1 MAAISEHIQGI
12 LKTLPT
18 KPGCYIMKD
27 ANGRIIYVGKAI
39 NLRNRVRS
47 YFHAPR
53 DHTMKT
59 RRLVAEIA
67 DIEWIVV
74 ASELEALILEMNLI
88 KKHLPQY
95 NVRLK
100 DDKRYPF
107 VKVHWADPFPKVTVT
122 REHVQDGSRYFGPY
136 TSVWAVHQTLDLLR
150 KIFQYRSCDRVI
162 TGQDPRACLYYDIK
176 LCTAP
181 CISRIRQEDYRQ
193 MIDDLCK
200 FLEGRTDPIL
210 DRLKK
215 QMAEESGLMNF
226 EKAAVLRD
234 QINAIERVVERQKII
249 SDTKLDSDVI
259 ALARSNGESCV
270 QIFFIRNGRLIGR
283 EYFILEGTED
293 EDDKEIVAQ
302 FIKQFYAEASSVP
315 DEVLLPNELEEA
327 MIIQQWLN
335 QQRGGEKVQI
345 RIPQRGSKLNLIK
358 MATENAVETLDALKT
373 QWAADTHKQS
383 QALAELQQALAL
395 GAPPNRIECYDISNI
410 QGTAAVGSMVVFEQ
424 GVPNKQLYRRFNIK
438 TVSGPDDFASMEEV
452 LHRRFKRWQAAQD
465 VKEVGAKV
473 DPSFSIL
480 PDLLIVDGG
489 KGQLGRS
496 VKVLREFGLEEKVLT
511 AGLAKENELLF
522 LPGRDLPLE
531 VPRKSQGLFLLQRI
545 RDEAHRFAI
554 TAHRN
559 LRSKERLVSRLD
571 QIPRHRPRAQESPV
585 DQIRLAERREASHP
599 AANRRSPGDH
609 RAIGQRHLGSVE
621 HISLLPRPIIEPVAA
636 LGFHRLFSTDK
647 HR

>member
-1 MAAISEHIQGI
+1 MTSVSDHLQGI
-12 LKTLPT
+12 LETLPA
-18 KPGCYIMKD
+18 KPGCYIMKN
-27 ANGRIIYVGKAI
+27 AGGTIIYVGKAI
-39 NLRNRVRS
+39 NLRSRVRS
-47 YFHAPR
+47 YFHSSS
-53 DHTMKT
+53 DLTMKT
-59 RRLVAEIA
+59 RRLVA
-67 DIEWIVV
+67 DVVDLEWIVV
-74 ASELEALILEMNLI
+74 SSELEALILEMNLI

-107 VKVHWADPFPKVTVT
+107 IKVHWSDPFPKVTVT

-150 KIFQYRSCDRVI
+150 KIFQYRSCDRII
-162 TGQDPRACLYYDIK
+162 TGEDPRACLYYDIK

-181 CISRIRQEDYRQ
+181 CIGRINQDDYRQ

-210 DRLKK
+210 DRLKN
-215 QMAEESGLMNF
+215 QMTEESSQLNY
-226 EKAAVLRD
+226 EKAAVIRD
-234 QINAIERVVERQKII
+234 QINAIEKVVERQKII

-259 ALARSNGESCV
+259 ALARSDGESCV

-283 EYFILEGTED
+283 EYFILEGTEG
-293 EDDKEIVAQ
+293 EDDREIVAQ

-327 MIIQQWLN
+327 VIIQQWLN
-335 QQRGGEKVQI
+335 QQRGGQKVQI
-345 RIPQRGSKLNLIK
+345 RIPQRGAKLDLVK

-383 QALAELQQALAL
+383 QALAELQGALEL
-395 GAPPNRIECYDISNI
+395 GSPPNRIECYDISNI

-424 GVPNKQLYRRFNIK
+424 GVPNKKLYRRFNIK

-452 LHRRFKRWQAAQD
+452 LQRRFKRWQAAQE

-496 VKVLREFGLEEKVLT
+496 VKVLKEFGLEDQVLT

-522 LPGRDLPLE
+522 LPGKDLPLE

-571 QIPRHRPRAQESPV
+571 QIPGIGPGRKKALLTRFGSLEGVKKASPQQIAELPGITAQ
-585 DQIRLAERREASHP
+585 LA
-599 AANRRSPGDH
+599 
-609 RAIGQRHLGSVE
+609 
-621 HISLLPRPIIEPVAA
+621 HISGKP
-636 LGFHRLFSTDK
+636 
-647 HR
+647 